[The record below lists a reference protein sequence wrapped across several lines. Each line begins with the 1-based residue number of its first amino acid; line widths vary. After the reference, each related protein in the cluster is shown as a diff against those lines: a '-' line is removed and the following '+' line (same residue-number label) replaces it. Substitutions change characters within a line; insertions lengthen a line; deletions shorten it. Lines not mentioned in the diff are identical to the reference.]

1 MVIVDD
7 HLALLAVAGA
17 NLELGVPGPVATTT
31 GFQFR
36 LARAI
41 AGSARSGRLSR
52 ELEDPS
58 AALRRVLSPPAHR
71 LLILDPRVSMAEAVD
86 VAVAHRAN
94 FLFAELVGAA
104 LSYRAAV
111 RVTVGN
117 VGRTWHDVMRT
128 HDIDFRAV
136 EPS

>member
-1 MVIVDD
+1 VVIVDD

-17 NLELGVPGPVATTT
+17 SLELGAPGPVATTT

-71 LLILDPRVSMAEAVD
+71 LLVLDPRVSMAEAVD

-111 RVTVGN
+111 RVTMDN

-128 HDIDFRAV
+128 HDIDFRAI

>member
-1 MVIVDD
+1 VVIVDD

-17 NLELGVPGPVATTT
+17 SLDLGAPGPVATTT

-41 AGSARSGRLSR
+41 ADSARSGRLSR
-52 ELEDPS
+52 ELEDPA

-71 LLILDPRVSMAEAVD
+71 LLVLDPRVSMAEAVD
-86 VAVAHRAN
+86 VAVADRAN

-111 RVTVGN
+111 RVAVGN
-117 VGRTWHDVMRT
+117 VGRAWPAVMRT
-128 HDIDFRAV
+128 HDIDFRAI